1 MARHLASRP
10 PNPKAFNF
18 MNITLTAFVTLH
30 VCAVLT
36 AAFVRTPSQPSLGFF
51 GGSTLSPTSPST
63 TPLYR
68 EGVNPLRAAAASP
81 AESEEPY
88 DIAVVGLGVGGHAAC
103 LHAKALGLRVA
114 AVSGGDPG
122 GTCVNRG
129 CIPSKALLAA
139 ARRVRVL
146 QHTKLLNEM
155 GIDLGQNSVK
165 LNPRTAGNYALG
177 VASKVYIQQAVMV
190 LMILAFFL
198 FALQVRGGLVGSL
211 AAHKIPIFDAT
222 AEVEAPGLLRLK
234 PTATSPSNL
243 PVHLKAKN
251 IILAPGSTPFVPP
264 GIELPAG
271 GVQQQE
277 GPLQEQQNQIMTSDT
292 AVGLPVM
299 PSYLTIIGAGYI
311 GLEFAEVFSA
321 MGAEV
326 TLIEAGDRMLPG
338 VDPTIAQAA
347 ERILLQRNGEQPIK
361 LLTNTLAASVKR
373 TQPLSAQHKTPAPL
387 EVRLKDAKTGEAKGV
402 LFPDACLV
410 ATGRKPTSQGLGLEG
425 LGVQLKRGGFV
436 PVDACMRVVRGSP
449 VGAAAAG
456 YTEQG
461 EPIDGLYCIG
471 DANGLL
477 QLAHAAST
485 QAVTAVEH
493 IAGRRRPFN
502 PRIIPA
508 ACFTNPEIAFV
519 GYTEPEALALGEK
532 EGFEIGVSTSN
543 FRANSK
549 AVAEGEAEGLMKV
562 IWRKDSGLLLGCH
575 MIGPHAGDLMQQC
588 ANAMAT
594 DTPIHPQQ
602 QQIQVYV
609 QQQQRGAAV
618 RVRLEEELSVGNM
631 EKRHHEVR
639 GHESL
644 GSSSSVKQLRAEN
657 GGGVEA
663 EADQTGEAEQGRG
676 CRDSKQR
683 WEEKARE
690 IVDLLL

>member
-1 MARHLASRP
+1 MARHLATLRISRV
-10 PNPKAFNF
+10 FNF
-18 MNITLTAFVTLH
+18 VRIALSALLTLH
-30 VCAVLT
+30 VCALLT
-36 AAFVRTPSQPSLGFF
+36 AAFMRNPSQPSLGFF
-51 GGSTLSPTSPST
+51 RFSTLSPAVASAPTSNSSV
-63 TPLYR
+63 LR
-68 EGVNPLRAAAASP
+68 EGVDPLKAAAASLAQP
-81 AESEEPY
+81 ENEEPY

-155 GIDLGQNSVK
+155 GIDLGQSSVK
-165 LNPRTAGNYALG
+165 LSPITAGKYALG
-177 VASKVYIQQAVMV
+177 VAAK
-190 LMILAFFL
+190 
-198 FALQVRGGLVGSL
+198 VRGGLVGSL

-222 AEVEAPGLLRLK
+222 AELESPGLLRLR
-234 PTATSPSNL
+234 PTATSPSNV

-264 GIELPAG
+264 GIDVPAG
-271 GVQQQE
+271 GLQQQE
-277 GPLQEQQNQIMTSDT
+277 GPLHEQQNQIMTSDT

-299 PSYLTIIGAGYI
+299 PSYLAIIGAGYI

-347 ERILLQRNGEQPIK
+347 ERILLQRNAEQPVK

-373 TQPLSAQHKTPAPL
+373 TQPLSSTQQATPAPL

-410 ATGRKPTSQGLGLEG
+410 ATGRKPTSQGLGLDG

-436 PVDACMRVVRGSP
+436 PVDACMRVVRGYAT
-449 VGAAAAG
+449 GAAAPGAS
-456 YTEQG
+456 EQG

-477 QLAHAAST
+477 QLAHAASA

-502 PRIIPA
+502 PRLIPA

-519 GYTEPEALALGEK
+519 GYTEPEAVALAEE
-532 EGFEIGVSTSN
+532 EGFEVGVSTSN

-549 AVAEGEAEGLMKV
+549 ALAEGEAEGLMKV

-594 DTPIHPQQ
+594 DTPIRRLAQITHTHPT
-602 QQIQVYV
+602 
-609 QQQQRGAAV
+609 
-618 RVRLEEELSVGNM
+618 LS
-631 EKRHHEVR
+631 ET
-639 GHESL
+639 
-644 GSSSSVKQLRAEN
+644 
-657 GGGVEA
+657 VEA
-663 EADQTGEAEQGRG
+663 AWRHAVG
-676 CRDSKQR
+676 
-683 WEEKARE
+683 
-690 IVDLLL
+690 LLSH

>member
-1 MARHLASRP
+1 MARHPASRLP
-10 PNPKAFNF
+10 TRRTFDLMKIMLSA
-18 MNITLTAFVTLH
+18 LVTLH
-30 VCAVLT
+30 VCGVLT
-36 AAFVRTPSQPSLGFF
+36 TAFVRTPSRPLLGFVR
-51 GGSTLSPTSPST
+51 GSTLSPASASAPTSN
-63 TPLYR
+63 TPLFR

-81 AESEEPY
+81 AQPDAEEPY

-155 GIDLGQNSVK
+155 GIDLGQNPVK

-177 VASKVYIQQAVMV
+177 VAAK
-190 LMILAFFL
+190 
-198 FALQVRGGLVGSL
+198 VRGGLVGSL

-222 AEVEAPGLLRLK
+222 AEVEAPGVLRLT

-243 PVHLKAKN
+243 PRHLKAKN

-264 GIELPAG
+264 GIELPASG
-271 GVQQQE
+271 LQQQE

-373 TQPLSAQHKTPAPL
+373 TQPVSNQHKTPAPL
-387 EVRLKDAKTGEAKGV
+387 EVRLKDAKTGESKGV

-449 VGAAAAG
+449 AGAAAVG
-456 YTEQG
+456 YSDQG

-477 QLAHAAST
+477 QLAHAASA
-485 QAVTAVEH
+485 QAFTAVEH
-493 IAGRRRPFN
+493 IAGRRRVFN
-502 PRIIPA
+502 SRLIPA

-519 GYTEPEALALGEK
+519 GYTEPEAIALAEQ
-532 EGFEIGVSTSN
+532 EGFEVGVSTSN

-594 DTPIHPQQ
+594 DIPIHRLA
-602 QQIQVYV
+602 QITHTHPT
-609 QQQQRGAAV
+609 
-618 RVRLEEELSVGNM
+618 LS
-631 EKRHHEVR
+631 ET
-639 GHESL
+639 
-644 GSSSSVKQLRAEN
+644 
-657 GGGVEA
+657 VEA
-663 EADQTGEAEQGRG
+663 AWRHAVG
-676 CRDSKQR
+676 
-683 WEEKARE
+683 
-690 IVDLLL
+690 LLSH